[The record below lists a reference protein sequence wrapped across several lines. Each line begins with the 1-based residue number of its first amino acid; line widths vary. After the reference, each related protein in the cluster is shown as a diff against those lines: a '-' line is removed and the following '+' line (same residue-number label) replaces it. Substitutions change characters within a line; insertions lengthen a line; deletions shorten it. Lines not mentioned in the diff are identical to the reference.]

1 MTAIEA
7 ESTKPLSIELEL
19 SCTES
24 GQWVATDHLV
34 GHYGEGA
41 TCDEAV
47 RDLIHTL
54 YESRQLLR
62 ERNQHLSDQMA
73 HQLAVLEASL
83 PDEMP

>member
-7 ESTKPLSIELEL
+7 ESANPLSIELEL

-24 GQWVATDHLV
+24 GQWVAIDHLV
-34 GHYGEGA
+34 GQYGEGA

-47 RDLIHTL
+47 RDLIATL
-54 YESRQLLR
+54 YESRELLR
-62 ERNQHLSDQMA
+62 ERKPHLSA
-73 HQLAVLEASL
+73 HLAQQLAVLEASL